1 MHIPPSP
8 DVTLTTRQR
17 IRSIVAGSSGNLIEY
32 YDWYVYAAFSL
43 YFAHAFF
50 PHGSQ
55 TAELLRTAAIFAIG
69 FLMRPIGGWVMGLV
83 ADRHGRRFALSIS
96 VLAMCAG
103 SLTIALCPGYDSIG
117 IAAPAILLLAR
128 LVQGLSLGGEY
139 GASATYLSEI
149 APPAQR
155 GFYASF
161 QYVTLVA
168 GQLLA
173 LVVLLLLQF
182 VILTPQQLGAWGWR
196 VPFGIGALL
205 ALSVLWFRRGM
216 AESEQFR
223 NATRDPGAAGG
234 LRVLLRHP
242 REVISVCGLTL
253 GGTVAFYTF
262 TIYMQKYLV
271 NTTGLSRE
279 QSTVVSTTALAIFAL
294 AQPAFGALSD
304 RVGRRPLL
312 LSFGVIGCIVTVP
325 LMHALGQAHSPRMA
339 LLLVVV
345 ALLCISGYTS
355 INAVVK
361 AELFPTRIRALG
373 VALPYAL
380 TVSIFGGTAE
390 YVALWFKEAGH
401 EEWFYWYVTGCI
413 ACSLLTVL
421 FLLPARDSITSGTQE
436 GV

>member
-1 MHIPPSP
+1 MDITPTPHVP
-8 DVTLTTRQR
+8 LTTRQR
-17 IRSIVAGSSGNLIEY
+17 IHSIIAGSSGNLIEY

-50 PHGSQ
+50 PHGNQ
-55 TAELLRTAAIFAIG
+55 TAELLRSAAIFAIG
-69 FLMRPIGGWVMGLV
+69 FLMRPIGGWIMGLV
-83 ADRHGRRFALSIS
+83 ADRHGRRFALSTS
-96 VLAMCAG
+96 VLAMCVG

-117 IAAPAILLLAR
+117 VMAPAILLLAR

-173 LVVLLLLQF
+173 LVVLLVLQF
-182 VILTPQQLGAWGWR
+182 VVLTPQQIGAWGWR
-196 VPFGIGALL
+196 IPFGIGALL

-216 AESEQFR
+216 AESEQFSR
-223 NATRDPGAAGG
+223 ATRDPAAKGG
-234 LRVLLRHP
+234 LRVLLHHP
-242 REVISVCGLTL
+242 REVVSVCGLTL

-271 NTTGLSRE
+271 NTTGLTKE
-279 QSTVVSTTALAIFAL
+279 ASTVISTTALAAFAL
-294 AQPAFGALSD
+294 AQPLFGALSD
-304 RVGRRPLL
+304 RVGRRPML
-312 LSFGVIGCIVTVP
+312 LSFGIIGCSVTVP
-325 LMHALGQAHSPRMA
+325 LMHALAHAHSPVTA
-339 LLLVVV
+339 LLLLVT

-361 AELFPTRIRALG
+361 AELFPARIRALG

-390 YVALWFKEAGH
+390 YVALWFKQAGH
-401 EEWFYWYVTGCI
+401 EDWFYWYVTGCI

-421 FLLPARDSITSGTQE
+421 FLLPSRDAITTE
-436 GV
+436 T

>member
-69 FLMRPIGGWVMGLV
+69 FLMRPIGGWIMGLV

-223 NATRDPGAAGG
+223 HATRDPGAAGG

-271 NTTGLSRE
+271 NTTRLSRE

-294 AQPAFGALSD
+294 AQPVFGALSD

-421 FLLPARDSITSGTQE
+421 FLLPTRDSITPDT
-436 GV
+436 